1 MRVAKSIHS
10 DPYRALLDLVRSL
23 RLDAGL
29 SQTEL
34 AGRLGRPQTFI
45 SKVELGE
52 RRLDLEELRQ
62 ICNALDQDLLDV
74 VARWMRAIG
83 DMPRDATRRNPRT
96 VRNPSS
102 RPSGKPF
109 DQD

>member
-1 MRVAKSIHS
+1 MGKSIHS

-23 RLDAGL
+23 RLDAGV

-34 AGRLGRPQTFI
+34 ARRLSRPQTFV

-62 ICNALDQDLLDV
+62 ICAALDQDLLAV
-74 VARWMRAIG
+74 VARWIE
-83 DMPRDATRRNPRT
+83 T
-96 VRNPSS
+96 VAGST
-102 RPSGKPF
+102 
-109 DQD
+109 